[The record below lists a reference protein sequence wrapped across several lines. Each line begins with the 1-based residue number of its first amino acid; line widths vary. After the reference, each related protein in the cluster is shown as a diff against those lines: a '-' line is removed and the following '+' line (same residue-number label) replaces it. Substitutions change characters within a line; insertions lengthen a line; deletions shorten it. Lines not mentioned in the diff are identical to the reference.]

1 MGQVCDA
8 GVTGK
13 CDTHGDTGSFNAGL
27 GETSMQPS
35 NSVFWGL
42 AGWVGRILGHRSV
55 LVLMTVP
62 PSPYMFIL
70 RPNTLK
76 TFLIPTSFI

>member
-1 MGQVCDA
+1 
-8 GVTGK
+8 
-13 CDTHGDTGSFNAGL
+13 
-27 GETSMQPS
+27 MQPS